1 MCGTLVQYWP
11 IRYVSVGQVVEMS
24 DVTSAER
31 VCLLERAPQLVA
43 SMPDVRSAIGLGRRL
58 SVPWRRG
65 DEDEEVTTYHKKVF
79 YDIGEIYCHDF
90 NAGSHGVYLSFT
102 IDYKYVLGS
111 ALISRRRGEAK

>member
-11 IRYVSVGQVVEMS
+11 IRYVSVAQVVEMT

-58 SVPWRRG
+58 SVLPWRRG
-65 DEDEEVTTYHKKVF
+65 DEEEEVTNKICHDV
-79 YDIGEIYCHDF
+79 GEIY
-90 NAGSHGVYLSFT
+90 
-102 IDYKYVLGS
+102 
-111 ALISRRRGEAK
+111 

>member
-1 MCGTLVQYWP
+1 
-11 IRYVSVGQVVEMS
+11 
-24 DVTSAER
+24 
-31 VCLLERAPQLVA
+31 
-43 SMPDVRSAIGLGRRL
+43 MPDVRSAIGLGRRL

-111 ALISRRRGEAK
+111 ALISRRRGKAK